1 MSYASDYDQDMEDA
15 CEHVE
20 VKVQR
25 RVKTTEKAVLFQT
38 KKGKGMWFPKGMLE
52 DGWEKTAI
60 EGYIMV
66 PAWCMD
72 GKKEIDLYA

>member
-1 MSYASDYDQDMEDA
+1 MRYLDGYDDGSDECED
-15 CEHVE
+15 VE

-25 RVKTTEKAVLFQT
+25 RIKTTEKAVLFQT
-38 KKGKGMWFPKGMLE
+38 KKGKGMWFPKCMLE
-52 DGWEKTAI
+52 DCWEKTAI

-66 PAWCMD
+66 PACCMD